1 MLIFT
6 SALPKSPRY
15 TVHGNG
21 WGMAEEAQDILV
33 ANIVARLVELGLDD
47 QEFARAVG
55 VDKTIVSKWLRKKPP
70 APIRIKYFD
79 KIAAA
84 LAMQVWQLFE
94 DPKRRGKIDIETAL
108 RVVVEHV
115 RATRGTDPSA

>member
-1 MLIFT
+1 
-6 SALPKSPRY
+6 
-15 TVHGNG
+15 
-21 WGMAEEAQDILV
+21 MAEEAQDILV